1 MVERWR
7 ARLRSALRASGM
19 TPAEIAEETALP
31 VARIRHVL
39 SGALK
44 RPPLETI
51 AAIAHAAGTTVGV
64 LLGEAVVPLAPE
76 DVRRIRVFTMFLGRV
91 LHRVS
96 RTPTRRAE
104 PTHDFEVVGSYADF
118 LRGEE
123 RGAAVRVEE
132 VTMMPVL
139 YPDDIVRVEKRE
151 PEEGDV
157 ICAQVDGR
165 HVFGYLAGDAL
176 EQLHGLPIPRREIQH
191 VLGVVT
197 AVIDR
202 DINVPRRRS

>member
-1 MVERWR
+1 M
-7 ARLRSALRASGM
+7 L
-19 TPAEIAEETALP
+19 
-31 VARIRHVL
+31 
-39 SGALK
+39 
-44 RPPLETI
+44 
-51 AAIAHAAGTTVGV
+51 
-64 LLGEAVVPLAPE
+64 
-76 DVRRIRVFTMFLGRV
+76 
-91 LHRVS
+91 
-96 RTPTRRAE
+96 
-104 PTHDFEVVGSYADF
+104 
-118 LRGEE
+118 
-123 RGAAVRVEE
+123 
-132 VTMMPVL
+132 PVL

-165 HVFGYLAGDAL
+165 HVFGYLTGDAL